1 MTYDAG
7 ILNDFG
13 GGNIQ
18 WWHDY
23 IRSLLGLSD
32 EHWLDEVNRFENE
45 LEGLQAENERL
56 KNALEIATDYVKKES
71 TRTTIGQLYDI
82 EQALKG

>member
-82 EQALKG
+82 EHALKG

>member
-45 LEGLQAENERL
+45 LEELQAENEML
-56 KNALEIATDYVKKES
+56 KNTLEIATDYVKKES

-82 EQALKG
+82 EHALKG